1 MPVWHASIAAH
12 RFTRG
17 PDGWVGEMIEW
28 ERCGLKQRGELR
40 KLVIGLIAG
49 VGTGETRRE
58 YNGAVVHARRRL
70 ADRELALLTPA
81 WCAIPAIGIAG
92 SGKPW

>member
-1 MPVWHASIAAH
+1 MV
-12 RFTRG
+12 
-17 PDGWVGEMIEW
+17 EW
-28 ERCGLKQRGELR
+28 ERANLR
-40 KLVIGLIAG
+40 LRSEMRSIVIGLIAG

-70 ADRELALLTPA
+70 ADQELTLLTPA